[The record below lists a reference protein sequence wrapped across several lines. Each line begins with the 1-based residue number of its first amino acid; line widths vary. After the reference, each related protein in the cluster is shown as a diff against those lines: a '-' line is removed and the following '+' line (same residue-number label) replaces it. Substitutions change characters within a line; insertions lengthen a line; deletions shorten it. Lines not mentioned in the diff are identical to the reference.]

1 MDAYISNSDIEIIQ
15 KYENSKNNSSMQII
29 NNIYKPYK
37 DYRFNVKLYNSKNNY
52 IILNK
57 IKDLLEQGQKI
68 LISVQSK

>member
-1 MDAYISNSDIEIIQ
+1 MDAYISDSDIEIIR
-15 KYENSKNNSSMQII
+15 KYEHSKNISNMQII

-37 DYRFNVKLYNSKNNY
+37 DYKFNVKLYNSKNNY

-57 IKDLLEQGQKI
+57 ITELLEQKQKI